1 MRPLP
6 HKGASLVGV
15 DTPIDTAIDDP
26 AGFALHF
33 LAQLPVNAAEAIAAF
48 ASTASHDVVHRQ
60 VVSAHAVAGLVQQQ
74 QAELLAAAGRVV
86 PSGPLRAGAE
96 RAQRLQTALID
107 TWLESVN
114 AYGRAFARKVHAF
127 PVAPVLSD

>member
-1 MRPLP
+1 MRSLP

-15 DTPIDTAIDDP
+15 DTPFDTAIDDP

-33 LAQLPVNAAEAIAAF
+33 LSQLPVNAAEAIAAF
-48 ASTASHDVVHRQ
+48 ASSTSHDVVHRQ
-60 VVSAHAVAGLVQQQ
+60 VVSAHAVAGIVQQQ

-86 PSGPLRAGAE
+86 PSGPLRAAAE
-96 RAQRLQTALID
+96 RAVRLHTALID

-127 PVAPVLSD
+127 PVAPILRD